1 MPPQGAASRA
11 PPSRALTER
20 APTREG
26 DEPAL
31 AAQAEIARLQELLRE
46 YSAVRT
52 ELNTVRARIAEL
64 REAKRILEEKKPRTV
79 FREVGGLLVET
90 SLEEALRYVSDELEV
105 LELRQKKLEE
115 QEKRLLEA
123 IRQLEEKLGLR

>member
-1 MPPQGAASRA
+1 M
-11 PPSRALTER
+11 
-20 APTREG
+20 
-26 DEPAL
+26 
-31 AAQAEIARLQELLRE
+31 AAQADVARLQELLRE

-52 ELNTVRARIAEL
+52 ELNAVRARIAEL

-79 FREVGGLLVET
+79 FREVGGLLVEA

-115 QEKRLLEA
+115 QERRLLEA
-123 IRQLEEKLGLR
+123 IKQLEEKLGLR

>member
-1 MPPQGAASRA
+1 M
-11 PPSRALTER
+11 
-20 APTREG
+20 
-26 DEPAL
+26 
-31 AAQAEIARLQELLRE
+31 AAQADVARLQELLRE

-105 LELRQKKLEE
+105 LELRQRKLEE
-115 QEKRLLEA
+115 QERRLLEA
-123 IRQLEEKLGLR
+123 IKQLEEKLGLR